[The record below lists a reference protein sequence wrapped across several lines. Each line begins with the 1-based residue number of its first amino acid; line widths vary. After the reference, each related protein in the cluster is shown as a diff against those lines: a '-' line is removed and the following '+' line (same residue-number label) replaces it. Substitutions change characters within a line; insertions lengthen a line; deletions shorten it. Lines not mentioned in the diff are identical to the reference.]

1 MSAKWEKTGKT
12 TGELTFE
19 ISQDQVK
26 KALDQAFNR
35 VKKNLR
41 VPGFRKGHVSRVVF
55 DQFYG
60 EEALYEEALNIVLQE
75 AYTEAV
81 KEAGIDPVGQPQ
93 ITPVSMDK
101 NKPWVMK
108 ATVTVKPEV
117 KLGDYKGIEVPK
129 QSKRVLVKDVDAEL
143 NKRREQNAELVLKD
157 GAAKKGDTV
166 TIDYE
171 GSINGKK
178 FDGGSAKNYSLEL
191 GSNTFIPGF
200 EDQLEGH
207 KAGDDVDV
215 KVTFPEDYGAK
226 DLAGKEAHFATKIH
240 EVKSKELPKL
250 DDEFAKDIDDSVESL
265 DELKDKIKAD
275 LKKQKEDAAN
285 AAIQDAAITGAV
297 KNATIDEIPQ
307 AMIDEDVQNQM
318 NQYLGNMQRQGIDP
332 QTYFKLTG
340 TTEAQLREQIAKD
353 AAERVKT
360 NLVLEAIVKAEKLDA
375 TAKEIDQEIKDLAK
389 EYNMDEKVV
398 RNTLS
403 DDMLKHDI
411 AVRKAIDLITDNA
424 KEVAKKSTKSSTKK
438 STAKKSTEKKTTKK
452 SSTKKS
458 DKD

>member
-60 EEALYEEALNIVLQE
+60 EEALYEEALNIVLPE

-108 ATVTVKPEV
+108 GTVTVKPEV

-171 GSINGKK
+171 GSIDGKK

>member
-1 MSAKWEKTGKT
+1 MSVKWEKTGKT
-12 TGELTFE
+12 SGELTFE
-19 ISQDQVK
+19 ISQEEVK
-26 KALDQAFNR
+26 KGLDQAFKR

-60 EEALYEEALNIVLQE
+60 EEALYEDALNIVLPE
-75 AYTEAV
+75 AYTAAV

-108 ATVTVKPEV
+108 ATVSVKPEV

-129 QSKRVLVKDVDAEL
+129 QNTRVLVKDVDAEL

-157 GAAKKGDTV
+157 GKAAKGDTV
-166 TIDYE
+166 TIDYT
-171 GSINGKK
+171 GTIDGKP
-178 FDGGSAKNYSLEL
+178 FDGGSAQNYSLEL
-191 GSNTFIPGF
+191 GSGTFIPGF
-200 EDQLEGH
+200 EDQLIGH

-215 KVTFPEDYGAK
+215 VVTFPEDYGAK

-250 DDEFAKDIDDSVESL
+250 DDEFAKDVDDSVESL
-265 DELKDKIKAD
+265 DELKDKIKKD
-275 LKKQKEDAAN
+275 LKKHKEDDAKD
-285 AAIQDAAITGAV
+285 AIQDAAIKGAV
-297 KNATIDEIPQ
+297 ENATIDEVPQ
-307 AMIDEDVQNQM
+307 AMIDEDVQNQL

-340 TTEAQLREQIAKD
+340 TTEAQLREPLAKG

-360 NLVLEAIVKAEKLDA
+360 NLVLEAIVAKEKLDA
-375 TAKEIDQEIKDLAK
+375 TADEIKQEIKDLAHD
-389 EYNMDEKVV
+389 YNMDEKVV
-398 RNTLS
+398 RRSLS

-411 AVRKAIDLITDNA
+411 AIRKAIDLVADKA
-424 KEVAKKSTKSSTKK
+424 KQVAKKATKK
-438 STAKKSTEKKTTKK
+438 STAKKSTKEDDKKA
-452 SSTKKS
+452 
-458 DKD
+458 DK